1 MSNPPMPRRLPGE
14 RSPGERP
21 SEERPSAPAFS
32 LRPLGFTPEEIE
44 GIVALYASNPEYC
57 RASGEYDPEDVDA
70 ERVEADLREEAAAE
84 GSEVLVARDAE
95 GRLAGLVCLL
105 DRHPG
110 DGLPWIGLLL
120 VGGAFHRTGI
130 GRRLVGMVE
139 ERFRGEGR
147 RGIRLAVLENN
158 PAALAF
164 WTSLGWE
171 EIDRRRDRALDRPC
185 VVMHKRLG

>member
-1 MSNPPMPRRLPGE
+1 MSNPPMSRR
-14 RSPGERP
+14 RSGERP
-21 SEERPSAPAFS
+21 SGERPPAPTLS
-32 LRPLGFTPEEIE
+32 LRPLGFTPAEIE
-44 GIVALYASNPEYC
+44 GIVALYASNPGYC
-57 RASGEYDPEDVDA
+57 RASGEYDPDGVDA

-84 GSEVLVARDAE
+84 GSEVLVVRDAE
-95 GRLAGLVCLL
+95 GRLAGLICLL

-120 VGGAFHRTGI
+120 VGGALHRTGV
-130 GRRLVGMVE
+130 GRRLVGLVE
-139 ERFRGEGR
+139 ERFRDEGR
-147 RGIRLAVLENN
+147 SGIRLAVLENN

-171 EIDRRRDRALDRPC
+171 EFDRRRDRAMDRPC